1 MAFIGDSLVSCTN
14 ETLANTW
21 YDIAS
26 KKDGLRCGRT
36 MLPGAN

>member
-1 MAFIGDSLVSCTN
+1 MKMAFIGDSLVSCTN

-26 KKDGLRCGRT
+26 KRWAS
-36 MLPGAN
+36 MW